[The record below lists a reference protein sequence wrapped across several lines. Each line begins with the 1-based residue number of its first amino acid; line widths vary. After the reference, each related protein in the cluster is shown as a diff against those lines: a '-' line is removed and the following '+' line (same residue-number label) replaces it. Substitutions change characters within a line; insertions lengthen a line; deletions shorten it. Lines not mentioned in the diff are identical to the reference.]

1 MAAKDAEHGGGL
13 ADPTLPAVRC
23 HAEARNQRRR
33 SGLSHFGALG
43 RESLTGKGSST
54 AARAWPAGEAAV
66 ERAGRRGS
74 RLRAREATP
83 CRRGALG
90 GDSEVRPGRPADGVV
105 PAVKEL
111 GAGLVDSS

>member
-1 MAAKDAEHGGGL
+1 MVAKDAEHGGGQ
-13 ADPTLPAVRC
+13 ADPALPAVRYRT
-23 HAEARNQRRR
+23 AARNRRRR
-33 SGLSHFGALG
+33 SGRSHFGALR
-43 RESLTGKGSST
+43 RESHTGKGSSM

-90 GDSEVRPGRPADGVV
+90 GDSEVRPADGVV
-105 PAVKEL
+105 PAAKEL
-111 GAGLVDSS
+111 GTGLVDSS

>member
-1 MAAKDAEHGGGL
+1 MAARDAEHGGGL

-23 HAEARNQRRR
+23 HAASRNQRRR
-33 SGLSHFGALG
+33 SGRSHFGALG

-83 CRRGALG
+83 CRLGALG
-90 GDSEVRPGRPADGVV
+90 GDSEVRPANGVV
-105 PAVKEL
+105 PAAKEL
-111 GAGLVDSS
+111 GTGLVDSS